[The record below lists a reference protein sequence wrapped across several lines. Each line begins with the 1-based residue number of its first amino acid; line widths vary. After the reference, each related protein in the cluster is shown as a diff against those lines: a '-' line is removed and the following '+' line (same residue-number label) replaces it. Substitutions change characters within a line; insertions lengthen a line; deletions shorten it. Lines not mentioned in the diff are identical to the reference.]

1 MPSPAGRGESANV
14 PLTQDAYTDRMIR
27 VLLASPFPAM
37 RAGLHVLLSRP
48 DFTLVDDVADN
59 DEILDLAD
67 TLTPQVIVYDL
78 ALDPGGNFDALIQL
92 RRTVPMVR
100 VLGLSESPADPRI
113 MRAMQAGMRGCLPKT
128 ATAEELVSAVRQVA
142 DGEMVLPPMA
152 TTALLERLGGETVAE
167 SLTAREAQVLRAVA
181 AGQTNKAIALKLG
194 ISEHTVK
201 FHLGSAMSKLG
212 AASRAEAVATAI
224 QRGLISL

>member
-1 MPSPAGRGESANV
+1 
-14 PLTQDAYTDRMIR
+14 
-27 VLLASPFPAM
+27 M
-37 RAGLHVLLSRP
+37 RAGLRILLNQP
-48 DFTLVDDVADN
+48 DFQLVDDVTTN

-78 ALDPGGNFDALIQL
+78 ALDPDGNFEALIQF
-92 RRTVPMVR
+92 RRTLPMVR

-128 ATAEELVSAVRQVA
+128 AAGDELAVAVRRVA
-142 DGEMVLPPMA
+142 DGEVVLPPTA
-152 TTALLERLGGETVAE
+152 ANALLQRLGSEAAME
-167 SLTAREAQVLRAVA
+167 SLTQREIQVLRAVA

-224 QRGLISL
+224 QKGLISL

>member
-1 MPSPAGRGESANV
+1 
-14 PLTQDAYTDRMIR
+14 MIR
-27 VLLASPFPAM
+27 LLVASPFPAL
-37 RAGLHVLLSRP
+37 RAGLRVLLNRP
-48 DFTLVDDVADN
+48 DFQILDDIANSDGL
-59 DEILDLAD
+59 LDLAD

-78 ALDPGGNFDALIQL
+78 VLDSDGNFEILHQL
-92 RRTVPMVR
+92 RRTLPSVR
-100 VLGLSESPADPRI
+100 VLGLSESATDPRI
-113 MRAMQAGMRGCLPKT
+113 MRAMQAGVRGCLPKT
-128 ATAEELVSAVRQVA
+128 ASGEELAIAVRRVA
-142 DGEMVLPPMA
+142 DGEMVLPPTA
-152 TTALLERLGGETVAE
+152 TNALLQQLGNQPETE
-167 SLTAREAQVLRAVA
+167 SLTQREMQVLRSVA

>member
-1 MPSPAGRGESANV
+1 
-14 PLTQDAYTDRMIR
+14 MIR
-27 VLLASPFPAM
+27 LLIASPFPAM
-37 RAGLHVLLSRP
+37 RAGLRILLNQP
-48 DFTLVDDVADN
+48 DFQLVDDVTTN

-78 ALDPGGNFDALIQL
+78 ALDPDGNFEALIQF
-92 RRTVPMVR
+92 RRTLPMVR

-128 ATAEELVSAVRQVA
+128 AAGDELAVAVRRVA
-142 DGEMVLPPMA
+142 DGEVVLPPTA
-152 TTALLERLGGETVAE
+152 ANALLQRLGSEAAME
-167 SLTAREAQVLRAVA
+167 SLTQREIQVLRAVA

-212 AASRAEAVATAI
+212 AASRA
-224 QRGLISL
+224 

>member
-100 VLGLSESPADPRI
+100 VLGLSESP
-113 MRAMQAGMRGCLPKT
+113 
-128 ATAEELVSAVRQVA
+128 
-142 DGEMVLPPMA
+142 
-152 TTALLERLGGETVAE
+152 
-167 SLTAREAQVLRAVA
+167 
-181 AGQTNKAIALKLG
+181 
-194 ISEHTVK
+194 
-201 FHLGSAMSKLG
+201 
-212 AASRAEAVATAI
+212 
-224 QRGLISL
+224 